1 MTDDDS
7 VKDANPARNRARSR
21 ARPSLTADKSPSA
34 PTDAATDTPLEH
46 GPPTARPATSR
57 AHAPGAR
64 ARGAKDEASG
74 RAKRGERAGGAAG
87 ASGVGT
93 RQRRSP
99 RARPSTLPAT
109 TATSEEGAGHPPAVD
124 SGAPETPRDTE
135 INSGLALP
143 LEESAEARSDETR
156 IVAHLDRAPAEPGT
170 HAPVVTDADTDAES
184 EAGEEAE
191 GEAESEAGEAVDGM
205 ADGEKDGESPGP
217 TQEAASRSRGRRAR
231 DGGVYSNALG
241 LLIERRFAERDSPVR
256 SYSEL
261 ERRSGIS
268 REALSRYVTPRADRR
283 RSPTIDTLAAIA
295 GALHLSIEQ
304 IARAAVAGARGVLP
318 PDTVRNTRVE
328 QLAPLAAA
336 LTGDQFNAVVELLRQ
351 MQPPLESPS

>member
-1 MTDDDS
+1 MIDDDS
-7 VKDANPARNRARSR
+7 VKDANPARNRARPR
-21 ARPSLTADKSPSA
+21 ARRSLTADKSPRA
-34 PTDAATDTPLEH
+34 PTDAAPDTPLEH

-57 AHAPGAR
+57 RHAPSAHAH
-64 ARGAKDEASG
+64 GAKDEASA
-74 RAKRGERAGGAAG
+74 RAKHGERAGGAAG

-99 RARPSTLPAT
+99 RARPSALPAA
-109 TATSEEGAGHPPAVD
+109 TATSEGEAGHPPAVD
-124 SGAPETPRDTE
+124 SGAPETPRDTK

-156 IVAHLDRAPAEPGT
+156 VVAHLDRAPAEPGT
-170 HAPVVTDADTDAES
+170 PAPVATDTDTDADGEAESEVES

-191 GEAESEAGEAVDGM
+191 GV
-205 ADGEKDGESPGP
+205 ADGEIDGESTEP
-217 TQEAASRSRGRRAR
+217 TQEAATRSRGRRAR